1 MLSSQPRTRQEPRM
15 PYIQVT
21 PVCPPSLQGYEYL
34 RTATKSDWAWEYLR
48 RNFDY
53 QASARL
59 GHRRGVPRQRLA
71 AGPVLTRL
79 RARHAGAERWG
90 LGCFR
95 RS

>member
-1 MLSSQPRTRQEPRM
+1 M
-15 PYIQVT
+15 PQIHVT
-21 PVCPPSLQGYEYL
+21 PSCPASLQAYDYL
-34 RTATKSDWAWEYLR
+34 RTATNSDWAWEYLR

-53 QASARL
+53 QASARH
-59 GHRRGVPRQRLA
+59 GYRRGVARRRLA

-90 LGCFR
+90 LACFR

>member
-1 MLSSQPRTRQEPRM
+1 MAH
-15 PYIQVT
+15 IQVT
-21 PVCPPSLQGYEYL
+21 PVCPPSLQSYEYL

-48 RNFDY
+48 RNCDY

-59 GHRRGVPRQRLA
+59 WHRRGVARQRLA

>member
-1 MLSSQPRTRQEPRM
+1 MTDRSAEHWYPTAA
-15 PYIQVT
+15 
-21 PVCPPSLQGYEYL
+21 YL
-34 RTATKSDWAWEYLR
+34 YVLHLDGPALAWEYLR

-53 QASARL
+53 QASARI
-59 GHRRGVPRQRLA
+59 GHRRGVARQRLA

>member
-1 MLSSQPRTRQEPRM
+1 M
-15 PYIQVT
+15 PHIQATAVS
-21 PVCPPSLQGYEYL
+21 PPSLQAYEYL

-59 GHRRGVPRQRLA
+59 GRRRGVTRQRLA
-71 AGPVLTRL
+71 AGPFLTRM

-90 LGCFR
+90 LPCFR
-95 RS
+95 

>member
-1 MLSSQPRTRQEPRM
+1 M
-15 PYIQVT
+15 PQIHL
-21 PVCPPSLQGYEYL
+21 CPAWPKPLQDYEYL
-34 RTATKSDWAWEYLR
+34 RTAAMNDWAWEYLR

-59 GHRRGVPRQRLA
+59 WHRRGVARQRLA
-71 AGPVLTRL
+71 AGVVLTRL
-79 RARHAGAERWG
+79 RARHAGAEKWG

>member
-1 MLSSQPRTRQEPRM
+1 MAH
-15 PYIQVT
+15 IQVT
-21 PVCPPSLQGYEYL
+21 PVYPPSLQSYEYL
-34 RTATKSDWAWEYLR
+34 RTASKSDWAWEYLR
-48 RNFDY
+48 RNCDY
-53 QASARL
+53 QASARI
-59 GHRRGVPRQRLA
+59 GYRRGVARQRLA